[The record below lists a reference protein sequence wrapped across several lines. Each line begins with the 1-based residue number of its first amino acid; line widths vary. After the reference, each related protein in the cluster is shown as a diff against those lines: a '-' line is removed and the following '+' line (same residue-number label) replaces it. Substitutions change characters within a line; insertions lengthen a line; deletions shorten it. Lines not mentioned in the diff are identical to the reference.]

1 MFTTFYNETIRKTV
15 IGFGSLFDDI
25 FVQRFDSSGNL
36 QKKILVPISYS
47 PKEKFIRML
56 REYPLLKGDG
66 SDVHIGEVLPRMG
79 FSITSIDYDGSR
91 KRNTVFRRFTDSA
104 VNTDTGLVEQN
115 NSQFTEVPY
124 NVGFNLAI
132 GARST
137 DDCLQIVE
145 QILPYFTPE
154 FTLTINFTDS
164 FNTRIDVPIIL
175 NSVSP
180 EFEYEGDTSTQRNVT
195 FNLGFTALSY
205 VFSPIKTNKII
216 RRTDV
221 TTLVSGFNTDGSITG
236 PTGAI
241 ARTISSITGPSGASS
256 MPPNASVTTENF
268 EFGSITG
275 GLSIT
280 GATIS

>member
-79 FSITSIDYDGSR
+79 FSITNIDYDGSR
-91 KRNTVFRRFTDSA
+91 KRNTVFRRFVTSEPDSA
-104 VNTDTGLVEQN
+104 TGLVKQTQ
-115 NSQFTEVPY
+115 SQFTEVPY
-124 NVGFNLAI
+124 NIGFNLAI
-132 GARST
+132 GARTT

-154 FTLTINFTDS
+154 FTLTLNFTDS
-164 FNTRIDVPIIL
+164 MNTKIDVPIIL

-195 FNLGFTALSY
+195 FNLQFTALSY
-205 VFSPIKTNKII
+205 VFSPVKSNNII
-216 RRTDV
+216 RSTDV
-221 TTLVSGFNTDGSITG
+221 TTLISGFNTDGSITG

-241 ARTISSITGPSGASS
+241 ARSISSITGPSGASS
-256 MPPNASVTTENF
+256 MPPNASITTANF
-268 EFGSITG
+268 EFGSS
-275 GLSIT
+275 LSIT
-280 GATIS
+280 GATLS